1 MSITLN
7 ELHACLDKLEE
18 HETRLLVWGDT
29 GGFFSEQEVLHI
41 LEEVLPDHDSYDV
54 RRALIKHAMLI
65 EVPHPEGLMKVYR
78 TRMGEAAHLYRNLR
92 QWFLKQPID
101 RSRTLVSDFRF
112 LRRPRSY
119 PKRDQDPAQLLPQWL
134 QWPGMHASEYLKAAI
149 ESLLESARN
158 PLDLAGFQTRSTS
171 RILQAFSAHRNGQT
185 HASGTIVCA
194 GTGSGKTLSFYLPGL
209 AALAA
214 DLLGNHTP
222 RVRILAVYPRNELL
236 KDQFMEAWTQCRKLD
251 GLMQAGIGRKIRIGA
266 LYGDTPTEWQWAG
279 VDFKTKKPS
288 LAFDL
293 LRCSSSSCGGKME
306 WIASLQEVKCNRC
319 GHRVADDEVAL
330 TRHCQADIPPD
341 ILFTTTEMLNRKLGD
356 YSCNH
361 LFGVGP
367 QAGPTLV
374 LLDEVH
380 TYGGSSGAQTAYLL
394 RRWMR
399 RAQCRPHFV
408 GLSATLTDAARF
420 FAELVGARQE
430 RVELVEPLPDEMFD
444 EGAEYLMVLRGDP
457 VSQTALLSTTIQASM
472 LTRRILDARKGCS
485 KGTWGSK
492 TFVFTDDLDANNR
505 LYHQLADAEGWR
517 TNKWGLTP
525 HHPTLASLRGPK
537 DGQGV
542 DEQEAVHPL
551 ERVRLGQDWRVGTDI
566 GHLLSEDDRAVIG
579 RTSSQDVGVDADA
592 EIVVATASLEVGFN
606 DPAVGAV
613 LQHKAPRDVASY
625 LQRKGRAG
633 RSRTMRPWMLVV
645 LSEFGRDRVAF
656 QRYEELLSPE
666 IKRQS
671 LPLHNSHIQKM
682 QAAMALLDW
691 LSEQLGSGAVWTILR
706 KPQANRS
713 GCKRLLVLVEQLL
726 QPGSQQD
733 EFTAYLKDA
742 LHVDNDALLRI
753 LWAPPRS
760 VMLELLP
767 ALQRKL
773 VTDWCANGQLWEDL
787 AKGSSPLPEFIPEA
801 LFAELSLPSLF
812 IALVRGVDV
821 SVEWTDLP
829 IFQALREFAPGRI
842 SKRYAIDSNLDAD
855 WLIPASFVP
864 EPGVDQ
870 QSEFEVFEAFGEQLR
885 DEGLVGSS
893 AAHPLTVLRPS
904 VVYTRRLEPKL
915 NLTEKSNARLV
926 WQAEFRVPSL
936 TEVHEPPVGSW
947 GRHLTDVTFCLHQ
960 QMTPLEVVR
969 FSTAANASLRF
980 TNGEN
985 TRVRFDWQRRGE
997 PVAIGARQWVDGMRL
1012 RFQISDQV
1020 IGDMLPSPQVLRGLR
1035 PLFFRHLVDQLDI
1048 LDGDPFKAN
1057 WIAECYLAA
1066 LAGELF
1072 DLDPTEVQPL
1082 TSALT
1087 RLHTT
1092 AGIERLRKIPQS
1104 LFQPDEQLD
1113 SVQEQKLQA
1122 DLRELLARDDL
1133 LICLQECARALWV
1146 DVDLLPELPL
1156 WSRTLLAN
1164 TLAAAAQRTMCVL
1177 LPDVDERAVLA
1188 DAVWLEDCLE
1198 IWLSESEAGGNGIIS
1213 RLEQVYFDDPLRV
1226 LNTLARSLQPSDYE
1240 QIDFDLYQLLGLVV
1254 PGGNLADALAS
1265 VRGAGD
1271 LQCRREANAELHRL
1285 LLSEGFALS
1294 HSFLSVLYSRA
1305 LRPGSNDS
1313 TDAALFELLSAW
1325 RALEADSGLEWAL
1338 NIAAHALASKDL
1350 GKQATPVE
1358 VFQGLCRN
1366 QGLLWPRGNAIRQ
1379 SEMSY
1384 YNPFQNGVATTER
1397 LLGSFLFA
1405 EQEPLVQLSSGYL
1418 AELHGVLCR
1427 AGRADLLLPRTQITN
1442 ISQLIAEIQLQPVD
1456 HLGLWLYPR
1465 IGAMARLQDSVV
1477 LRIEL
1482 AEAIQ

>member
-1 MSITLN
+1 MMINLGQ
-7 ELHACLDKLEE
+7 LHACLDKLEE
-18 HETRLLVWGDT
+18 FETNLLVWGDA
-29 GGFFSEQEVLHI
+29 GGFFSEDEVLTI
-41 LEEVLPDHDSYDV
+41 LEGVLPDHDPYDV
-54 RRALIKHAMLI
+54 LIELSKHAMLI
-65 EVPHPEGLMKVYR
+65 EVPHPEGLTNVYR

-119 PKRDQDPAQLLPQWL
+119 PKRDQNAAQLLPQWL
-134 QWPGMHASEYLKAAI
+134 QLSGLHAPEHLKVAM
-149 ESLLESARN
+149 ESLLGPTKN
-158 PLDLAGFQTRSTS
+158 LLNLAGFQTRATS
-171 RILQAFSAHRNGQT
+171 RILQAFSEHRNRPIQ
-185 HASGTIVCA
+185 ASGTIVCA

-209 AALAA
+209 ASLAA
-214 DLLGNHTP
+214 DLLSDHTP
-222 RVRILAVYPRNELL
+222 RVRILAIYPRNELL
-236 KDQFMEAWTQCRKLD
+236 KDQFMEAWIQCRKLD

-266 LYGDTPTEWQWAG
+266 LYGDTPIEWQWAG

-293 LRCSSSSCGGKME
+293 LRCSSSSCGGRME
-306 WIASLQEVKCNRC
+306 WRASLKEVKCNRC

-330 TRHCQADIPPD
+330 TRRCQADVPPD
-341 ILFTTTEMLNRKLGD
+341 ILFTTTEMLNRRLGD
-356 YSCNH
+356 YSYNH
-361 LFGVGP
+361 LFGIGP

-394 RRWMR
+394 RRWMK

-408 GLSATLTDAARF
+408 GLSATLTDATRF

-430 RVELVEPLPDEMFD
+430 HVELVESLPDEMID

-472 LTRRILDARKGCS
+472 LTRRILDTRKSCS
-485 KGTWGSK
+485 KNTWGSK
-492 TFVFTDDLDANNR
+492 AFVFTDDLDANNR

-537 DGQGV
+537 VGQ
-542 DEQEAVHPL
+542 DEDVQKATHPL
-551 ERVRLGQDWRVGTDI
+551 ERIRLGQDWRVGTDI

-613 LQHKAPRDVASY
+613 LQHKAPRNVASY

-633 RSRTMRPWMLVV
+633 RSRTMRPWMVVV

-666 IKRQS
+666 IKRQG

-691 LSEQLGSGAVWTILR
+691 LSSQLGSGAVWTILR
-706 KPQANRS
+706 KPQANKS
-713 GCKRLLVLVEQLL
+713 SCKRLLTLVEQLL
-726 QPGSQQD
+726 QPSSQQD
-733 EFTAYLKDA
+733 LFTAYLKDA
-742 LHVDNDALLRI
+742 LQVDNDALLRI

-773 VTDWCANGQLWEDL
+773 VTDWSANGQLWGDV
-787 AKGSSPLPEFIPEA
+787 AKGSSPLSEFIPEA
-801 LFAELSLPSLF
+801 LFTELSVPSLF
-812 IALVRGVDV
+812 IALVRGVD
-821 SVEWTDLP
+821 SIIEWRDLP

-855 WLIPASFVP
+855 WLVPADFVP
-864 EPGVDQ
+864 EPDTNQ
-870 QSEFEVFEAFGEQLR
+870 QSGFEVCEAFGGQLR
-885 DEGLVGSS
+885 DEGSVGCS
-893 AAHPLTVLRPS
+893 AAGALTVLRPS
-904 VVYTRRLEPKL
+904 EVYTRRLEPKL

-926 WQAEFRVPSL
+926 WQAEFRVLSE
-936 TEVHEPPVGSW
+936 TKVHEPPVGSW

-969 FSTAANASLRF
+969 FSTAAHATLRF
-980 TNGEN
+980 TNGAS
-985 TRVRFDWQRRGE
+985 TRVRFDWQWSGE

-1012 RFQISDQV
+1012 RFRISDQV
-1020 IGDMLPSPQVLRGLR
+1020 IADMLTNPQVLRGLR
-1035 PLFFRHLVDQLDI
+1035 PVFFRHLVDRLDI
-1048 LDGDPFKAN
+1048 FGGDPFKAN

-1066 LAGELF
+1066 LAGELLN
-1072 DLDPTEVQPL
+1072 LDPTEPEPL
-1082 TSALT
+1082 TCALT

-1092 AGIERLRKIPQS
+1092 AGIERLRIIPQS

-1122 DLRELLARDDL
+1122 DLRELLARDEL
-1133 LICLQECARALWV
+1133 LIGLQECARALWA
-1146 DVDLLPELPL
+1146 DVNALSELPL

-1164 TLAAAAQRTMCVL
+1164 TLAAAAQRAMCVL
-1177 LPDVDERAVLA
+1177 LPDVDERVVLA
-1188 DAVWLEDCLE
+1188 DALWLEDCLE
-1198 IWLSESEAGGNGIIS
+1198 VWLSEAEAGGNGIVS
-1213 RLEQVYFDDPLRV
+1213 RLEQAYFEDPLRV
-1226 LNTLARSLQPSDYE
+1226 LNTLARSLQPGDYE
-1240 QIDFDLYQLLGLVV
+1240 QIDFDLYQLLEQVV
-1254 PGGNLADALAS
+1254 LGGHLADALTA

-1271 LQCRREANAELHRL
+1271 LQKRRDANAELHRVL
-1285 LLSEGFALS
+1285 ISEGFALS
-1294 HSFLSVLYSRA
+1294 HSFLSVLHSRV
-1305 LRPGSNDS
+1305 LRPGGNDS
-1313 TDAALFELLSAW
+1313 TDADLLDLLSNW
-1325 RALEADSGLEWAL
+1325 RALEADSGIEWGL
-1338 NIAAHALASKDL
+1338 NIAAHAMAAKELGRQAS
-1350 GKQATPVE
+1350 PVE
-1358 VFQGLCRN
+1358 VFQGLCRH

-1379 SEMSY
+1379 SELSY

-1397 LLGSFLFA
+1397 LLGSLLFA
-1405 EQEPLVQLSSGYL
+1405 EQQPHVQFSSNYL
-1418 AELHGVLCR
+1418 EELHKVLCR
-1427 AGRADLLLPRTQITN
+1427 AGRADLLLPRAQITK

-1456 HLGLWLYPR
+1456 HSGLWLYPR
-1465 IGAMARLQDSVV
+1465 IGAMARLQDSLV
-1477 LRIEL
+1477 LRVEL
-1482 AEAIQ
+1482 AEAI